1 MRSRDVLG
9 AADVCL
15 NRFAVVICAGPV
27 CEQLGMGDDADQ
39 DGFGGGDG
47 FEGEDAFG
55 DDADGEGEGTEHGAG
70 AEGLTEHVVRVNFK
84 KTFPIFPLE
93 KVTLLPQ
100 QALPLHIF
108 EARYR
113 QMVDQALDGA
123 GQIAMAVLKG
133 RESGA
138 SWDEGLGVEG
148 LPEVLPAAC
157 LGQIVHHEKM
167 PDGRYNIVLHGICR
181 VRILGEESVE
191 QRVQKGILYRTAWLN
206 PVGSDAEPVGELDW
220 STEPLEVTRAK
231 MGEML
236 DHGPLAAM
244 RMARPVLEYLN
255 NEAIP
260 TSALLEL
267 VGFALVQ
274 DAGVKYRLL
283 EESDVRARAVLVME
297 ELKRLEAMIRRAQNQ
312 RPEDW
317 PRGTSFN

>member
-47 FEGEDAFG
+47 FAGEAAFG

-113 QMVDQALDGA
+113 AMVQ
-123 GQIAMAVLKG
+123 
-133 RESGA
+133 
-138 SWDEGLGVEG
+138 
-148 LPEVLPAAC
+148 EVLVRGNAWSLIRPRQTYDE
-157 LGQIVHHEKM
+157 LIGQDRV
-167 PDGRYNIVLHGICR
+167 PD
-181 VRILGEESVE
+181 
-191 QRVQKGILYRTAWLN
+191 WL
-206 PVGSDAEPVGELDW
+206 
-220 STEPLEVTRAK
+220 
-231 MGEML
+231 
-236 DHGPLAAM
+236 
-244 RMARPVLEYLN
+244 
-255 NEAIP
+255 
-260 TSALLEL
+260 
-267 VGFALVQ
+267 
-274 DAGVKYRLL
+274 AG
-283 EESDVRARAVLVME
+283 
-297 ELKRLEAMIRRAQNQ
+297 
-312 RPEDW
+312 
-317 PRGTSFN
+317 